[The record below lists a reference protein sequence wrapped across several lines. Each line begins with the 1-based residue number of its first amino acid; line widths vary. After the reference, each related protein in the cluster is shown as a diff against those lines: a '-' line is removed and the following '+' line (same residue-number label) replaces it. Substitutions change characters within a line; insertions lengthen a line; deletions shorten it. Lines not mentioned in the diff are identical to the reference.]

1 MRMTL
6 RRLPVALVLLA
17 ISTNAGAT
25 LFLNPERPD
34 FEADSV
40 YSDDVILSGGTLKF
54 DSRVEGDL
62 IGFCYEL
69 VQSNSVGGNF
79 NIFCYSVQGLGPV
92 GGSLRGFAR
101 LISCNAPV
109 GRNFIA
115 YAQEINIGPDAVIGR
130 DANIFGET
138 VTIEGE
144 IKGNLVVEAGRAE
157 LTGTVGDCFCFEGG
171 ELEIGPNAIINGDLT
186 YESPDK
192 AEIPSSARITGEI
205 KWTPSESRE
214 KREPA
219 LFTVARVFS
228 WLIPHRA
235 YFLGLTFISLL
246 FFIGS
251 AIPYPAGLSLFVLWI
266 SLLISGYLLLLF
278 TGGLSARTEKVLKE
292 KTLPS
297 IGLGFAIMLLT
308 PIVSLILL
316 LTIFFGGMVILLYGV
331 ACFVG
336 AVYASLFIGRR
347 ICILLNIGSE
357 SSKGYG
363 CYSLGVVVLV
373 ALSYIPIIGYLLSLL
388 VVMMGLGGLALAVF
402 GGEGKASPVI

>member
-1 MRMTL
+1 MSILL
-6 RRLPVALVLLA
+6 RRLPMTLILLA
-17 ISTNAGAT
+17 MSANAGAT
-25 LFLNPERPD
+25 LFLNPDRPD
-34 FEADSV
+34 FEADTV
-40 YSDDVILSGGTLKF
+40 YNDDVVLSGGTIKL

-62 IGFCYEL
+62 IGFCYEI
-69 VQSNSVGGNF
+69 VESGSVGGNF
-79 NIFCYSVQGLGPV
+79 NIFCYSVQDLGPV

-101 LISCNAPV
+101 MISCNSPV

-115 YAQEINIGPDAVIGR
+115 FAQEINIGPDAVIGR
-130 DANIFGET
+130 DANITGET

-144 IKGNLVVEAGRAE
+144 IKGNLVLEAGRAE
-157 LTGTVGDCFCFEGG
+157 LTGSVAGNCSFQGR
-171 ELEIGPNAIINGDLT
+171 ELVIGPNAVINGDLT
-186 YESPDK
+186 YESLEK
-192 AEIPSSARITGEI
+192 ADIPTSARIAGEV
-205 KWTPSESRE
+205 KWTPSES
-214 KREPA
+214 KVKKEPA
-219 LFTVARVFS
+219 LFTVTRVFS

-235 YFLGLTFISLL
+235 YFLGLTAISLL

-308 PIVSLILL
+308 PIVSMILL
-316 LTIFFGGMVILLYGV
+316 LTIFFGGMVVLLYGV

-363 CYSLGVVVLV
+363 CYSLGVVLLV
-373 ALSYIPIIGYLLSLL
+373 ALSYIPIIGYLLMLV

-402 GGEGKASPVI
+402 GGEGKTSAVI

>member
-1 MRMTL
+1 MKISL
-6 RRLPVALVLLA
+6 KKGLVALFLLA
-17 ISTNAGAT
+17 TSANVNAT
-25 LFLNPERPD
+25 LFLNPDKPD
-34 FEADSV
+34 FEADSA
-40 YSDDVILSGGTLKF
+40 YYDDVLLSGGTIKLN
-54 DSRVEGDL
+54 SYIEGDL
-62 IGFCYEL
+62 IGFCYEM
-69 VQSNSVGGNF
+69 VQSGSVDGNF
-79 NIFCYSVQGLGPV
+79 NVFCYSVQVLGPV
-92 GGSLRGFAR
+92 KGSLRSFAR
-101 LISCNAPV
+101 LVSCNVPV

-115 YAQEINIGPDAVIGR
+115 FAQEINIGPDAVIGR
-130 DANIFGET
+130 DANIYGGT

-157 LTGTVGDCFCFEGG
+157 LTGTVSDCFCFEGR
-171 ELEIGPNAIINGDLT
+171 ELVLGPNAVIGGDLS
-186 YESPDK
+186 YESPEK
-192 AEIPSSARITGEI
+192 VQIPSSAKIAGEV
-205 KWTPSESRE
+205 KWTPTEARD
-214 KREPA
+214 KKEPA
-219 LFTVARVFS
+219 LVSIAKVFS

-251 AIPYPAGLSLFVLWI
+251 AIPFPTGLAMFILWFT
-266 SLLISGYLLLLF
+266 LLVSGNLLLLF
-278 TGGLSARTEKVLKE
+278 TGGLSSRTEKVLRE

-316 LTIFFGGMVILLYGV
+316 LTIFFGGMVVLLYGV

-363 CYSLGVVVLV
+363 CYSLGVVLLV
-373 ALSYIPIIGYLLSLL
+373 ALSYIPVIGYLLSLL

-402 GGEGKASPVI
+402 GGERKASAVI